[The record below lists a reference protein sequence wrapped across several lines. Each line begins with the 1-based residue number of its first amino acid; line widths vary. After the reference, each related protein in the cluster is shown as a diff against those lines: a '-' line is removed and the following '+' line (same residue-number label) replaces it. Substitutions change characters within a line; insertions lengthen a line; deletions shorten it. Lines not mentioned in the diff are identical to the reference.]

1 MSGVVVNTADVKN
14 DKIDYEYPIPDDETE
29 MGFTAV
35 SEFDQT
41 IN

>member
-1 MSGVVVNTADVKN
+1 MSGVVVNRADVKN
-14 DKIDYEYPIPDDETE
+14 DKIDYEDPTPDDETDI
-29 MGFTAV
+29 GFTAV